1 MMKKIA
7 DDAIQP
13 WQGDCNDFDH
23 NECNNCGDEE
33 QNALQP
39 WQGNCMITMI
49 ATTTT
54 STTFLVMTNRLP
66 CNLGEVAPRNNRW
79 RLVVD
84 TNLGFS
90 HQIGLNCQLWWHCC
104 GDDGDIDSINVVDL
118 VHDDNANEC
127 DGDTD
132 DHCDGDNCENDDQ
145 DYEDANDE
153 EDTLNPVG
161 HQSTNCIDRFVLIVA
176 IAAFTS
182 FGTTSPLKL
191 HH

>member
-1 MMKKIA
+1 
-7 DDAIQP
+7 
-13 WQGDCNDFDH
+13 
-23 NECNNCGDEE
+23 
-33 QNALQP
+33 
-39 WQGNCMITMI
+39 
-49 ATTTT
+49 
-54 STTFLVMTNRLP
+54 MTNDL
-66 CNLGEVAPRNNRW
+66 NGG
-79 RLVVD
+79 
-84 TNLGFS
+84 GFAMAM
-90 HQIGLNCQLWWHCC
+90 LFDQLHE
-104 GDDGDIDSINVVDL
+104 
-118 VHDDNANEC
+118 DNTSEC

-161 HQSTNCIDRFVLIVA
+161 HQSTNCIERFVLIVA